1 MAFNDPNLSILVE
14 QLTRRLE
21 AVESQLAALSQR
33 MGVPYSP
40 QAGYAAPSSGGVS
53 FDPST
58 GTVSFDPGPAAFD
71 PEPAPAPMGAP
82 TGQYFDP
89 RFGAVPPQVVELA
102 RSGKKIQ
109 AIKLYREL
117 TNLGLKEAKHVVDGL

>member
-1 MAFNDPNLSILVE
+1 MAFTDPNLSIQVE

-21 AVESQLAALSQR
+21 AVENQLATLSQR
-33 MGVPYSP
+33 MGVSYQP

-58 GTVSFDPGPAAFD
+58 GTVSFDPGPAVFD
-71 PEPAPAPMGAP
+71 PEPASSPMGMPA
-82 TGQYFDP
+82 GQYVDP
-89 RFGAVPPQVVELA
+89 RFGAVPPEVVELA

-117 TNLGLKEAKHVVDGL
+117 TNLGLKEAKQVVDRI